1 MTSCLPALR
10 FIATPRLSA
19 MPHIDNDVKLDFKD
33 VLLRPKR
40 STLKSR
46 SEVDLTRSFSFRNSK
61 QTYTGVPIIAAN
73 MDTVGTFEMAKVLCK
88 FSLFTAVHKHYS
100 LDQWQEFAGQ
110 NPDCLEHLAAS
121 SGTGSSD
128 FEQLEQILEAIPQVK
143 YICLDVANGY
153 SEHFVEFVKDVRKR
167 FPQHTIMAGNVVT
180 GEMVEELI
188 LSGADIIKV
197 GIGPGSV
204 CTTRKKTGV
213 GYPQLSAVME
223 CADAAHG
230 LKGHII
236 SDGGCSCPGDVAK
249 AFGAGADFVMLGGML
264 AGHSESGGELIERD
278 GKKYKL
284 FYGMSSEMA
293 MKKYAGGVAEYR
305 YVCRPRSLVIIWRQN
320 SWLPRGGWYSSQR
333 SMVNWG
339 SMLGSGEESLG
350 LRNPEGED
358 NKVFPTLRAS
368 EGKTVEVPFKGD
380 VEHTIRDI
388 LGGIRS
394 TCTYVGA
401 AKLKELSRRTTF
413 IRVTQQVNPI
423 FSEAC

>member
-61 QTYTGVPIIAAN
+61 QTYSGVPIIAAN

-100 LDQWQEFAGQ
+100 LVQWQEFAGQ

-128 FEQLEQILEAIPQVK
+128 FEQLEQILEAIPQ
-143 YICLDVANGY
+143 
-153 SEHFVEFVKDVRKR
+153 
-167 FPQHTIMAGNVVT
+167 AGNVVT

-305 YVCRPRSLVIIWRQN
+305 
-320 SWLPRGGWYSSQR
+320 
-333 SMVNWG
+333 
-339 SMLGSGEESLG
+339 
-350 LRNPEGED
+350 
-358 NKVFPTLRAS
+358 AS

>member
-1 MTSCLPALR
+1 M
-10 FIATPRLSA
+10 PR
-19 MPHIDNDVKLDFKD
+19 IDNDIKLDFKD

-46 SEVDLTRSFSFRNSK
+46 SEVELTRSFTFRNSG
-61 QTYTGVPIIAAN
+61 QSYQGIPIIAAN
-73 MDTVGTFEMAKVLCK
+73 MDTVGTFEMARALCK
-88 FSLFTAVHKHYS
+88 YEHFYIFLTRTW
-100 LDQWQEFAGQ
+100 L
-110 NPDCLEHLAAS
+110 LELS
-121 SGTGSSD
+121 NSNSGTGQSD
-128 FEQLEQILEAIPQVK
+128 FQHLEEVLSAIPQLR

-153 SEHFVEFVKDVRKR
+153 SEQFVQHVKDVRAR
-167 FPQHTIMAGNVVT
+167 FPKHTIMAGNVVT

-213 GYPQLSAVME
+213 GYPQLSAVIE

-230 LKGHII
+230 LNGHII

-264 AGHSESGGELIERD
+264 SGHTECGGETIEKN

-284 FYGMSSEMA
+284 FYGMSSETA
-293 MKKYAGGVAEYR
+293 MKKHAGGVAEY
-305 YVCRPRSLVIIWRQN
+305 
-320 SWLPRGGWYSSQR
+320 
-333 SMVNWG
+333 
-339 SMLGSGEESLG
+339 
-350 LRNPEGED
+350 
-358 NKVFPTLRAS
+358 RAS
-368 EGKTVEVPFKGD
+368 EGKTVEVPFQGD
-380 VEHTIRDI
+380 VEHTVKDI

-401 AKLKELSRRTTF
+401 GKLKELSRRTTF
-413 IRVTQQVNPI
+413 IRVTQQLNPM
-423 FSEAC
+423 FSN